1 MNRPE
6 SVQKKE
12 LLSGARDTFPLLL
25 GALPFGLIYGAVAA
39 TSGVSMLAA
48 VAMSA
53 FVFAG
58 ASQFIAVGL
67 VAAQTPV
74 AIIVL
79 TTFIVNLRHMLYS
92 ATLLPYLKN
101 LPQKW
106 RIPLAFWL
114 TDETFAVTVHRF
126 QKNDSSACKH
136 WYQLGSSIAMYL
148 NWQFWCFLGL
158 ALGNRIPDAQSWG
171 LDVAMPVT
179 FIGMIIP
186 FVKTMPIAV
195 CVLTAGAASLLTLA
209 DALQAGDRR
218 FRLRRDRFGPHGA
231 AHHERE
237 ERGASGMTANEV
249 WMIAGMMAVTFG
261 IRYFLFA
268 LADRI
273 RMAPWIEGAL
283 KFIPPAV
290 LTAITLPA
298 VLLPKGDWQV
308 SFSNPY
314 LVSAIAA
321 TAAGILTRNLLATIA
336 IGLAVFFAYRFFL
349 F

>member
-1 MNRPE
+1 MVKTMNRPE
-6 SVQKKE
+6 SFQKRE
-12 LLSGARDTFPLLL
+12 FLSGARDTFPLLL

-39 TSGVSMLAA
+39 TSGLSVTAV

-92 ATLLPYLKN
+92 ATLLPYLRD

-126 QKNDSSACKH
+126 QKTDSSACKH

-158 ALGNRIPDAQSWG
+158 VLGNRIPDAQSWG

-186 FVKTMPIAV
+186 FVKSIPVAV

-209 DALQAGDRR
+209 MPYKLGIVISAFAGIAAGLMAQRIMHARKEALQG
-218 FRLRRDRFGPHGA
+218 
-231 AHHERE
+231 
-237 ERGASGMTANEV
+237 
-249 WMIAGMMAVTFG
+249 
-261 IRYFLFA
+261 
-268 LADRI
+268 
-273 RMAPWIEGAL
+273 
-283 KFIPPAV
+283 
-290 LTAITLPA
+290 
-298 VLLPKGDWQV
+298 
-308 SFSNPY
+308 
-314 LVSAIAA
+314 
-321 TAAGILTRNLLATIA
+321 
-336 IGLAVFFAYRFFL
+336 
-349 F
+349 

>member
-6 SVQKKE
+6 SAKRQE
-12 LLSGARDTFPLLL
+12 FLSGARDTFPLLL
-25 GALPFGLIYGAVAA
+25 GALPFGLIYGAVAT
-39 TSGVSMLAA
+39 TSGLSMTAA

-58 ASQFIAVGL
+58 SAQFIAVGL
-67 VAAQTPV
+67 VSAQTPV

-101 LPQKW
+101 LPQIW

-126 QKNDSSACKH
+126 QKNDSSVDKH
-136 WYQLGSSIAMYL
+136 WYQLGSSVAMYL

-158 ALGNRIPDAQSWG
+158 VLGNRIPDAQSWG

-186 FVKTMPIAV
+186 FVKTIPVMV

-209 DALQAGDRR
+209 MPYKL
-218 FRLRRDRFGPHGA
+218 
-231 AHHERE
+231 
-237 ERGASGMTANEV
+237 
-249 WMIAGMMAVTFG
+249 G
-261 IRYFLFA
+261 I
-268 LADRI
+268 
-273 RMAPWIEGAL
+273 
-283 KFIPPAV
+283 V
-290 LTAITLPA
+290 
-298 VLLPKGDWQV
+298 
-308 SFSNPY
+308 
-314 LVSAIAA
+314 VSAFAGIAA
-321 TAAGILTRNLLATIA
+321 GLMAQRIMKAGKKEPR
-336 IGLAVFFAYRFFL
+336 G
-349 F
+349 

>member
-1 MNRPE
+1 MNR
-6 SVQKKE
+6 SASAKKRE
-12 LLSGARDTFPLLL
+12 FLSGARDTFPLLL

-39 TSGVSMLAA
+39 TSGLSTPA
-48 VAMSA
+48 VLAMSA
-53 FVFAG
+53 LVFAG

-126 QKNDSSACKH
+126 QKDDPSAFKH

-158 ALGNRIPDAQSWG
+158 VLGNRIPDAQGWG
-171 LDVAMPVT
+171 LDVAMAVT

-186 FVKTMPIAV
+186 FVKTIPVAV

-209 DALQAGDRR
+209 LPYKLGIVVSAFAGI
-218 FRLRRDRFGPHGA
+218 
-231 AHHERE
+231 
-237 ERGASGMTANEV
+237 ASGL
-249 WMIAGMMAVTFG
+249 MAQRVTN
-261 IRYFLFA
+261 
-268 LADRI
+268 DRK
-273 RMAPWIEGAL
+273 RA
-283 KFIPPAV
+283 
-290 LTAITLPA
+290 
-298 VLLPKGDWQV
+298 LPK
-308 SFSNPY
+308 
-314 LVSAIAA
+314 
-321 TAAGILTRNLLATIA
+321 
-336 IGLAVFFAYRFFL
+336 
-349 F
+349 

>member
-1 MNRPE
+1 M
-6 SVQKKE
+6 
-12 LLSGARDTFPLLL
+12 RDTVPLLL

-39 TSGVSMLAA
+39 TSGLSMTAA

-67 VAAQTPV
+67 VAVQTPV

-114 TDETFAVTVHRF
+114 TDETFAVTIHRF
-126 QKNDSSACKH
+126 QKNDSSAFKH

-158 ALGNRIPDAQSWG
+158 VMGNRIPDAQSWG

-186 FVKTMPIAV
+186 FVKNIPVAV
-195 CVLTAGAASLLTLA
+195 CVLTAGAASLLTL
-209 DALQAGDRR
+209 
-218 FRLRRDRFGPHGA
+218 
-231 AHHERE
+231 
-237 ERGASGMTANEV
+237 GMPYKL
-249 WMIAGMMAVTFG
+249 G
-261 IRYFLFA
+261 I
-268 LADRI
+268 
-273 RMAPWIEGAL
+273 
-283 KFIPPAV
+283 V
-290 LTAITLPA
+290 
-298 VLLPKGDWQV
+298 
-308 SFSNPY
+308 
-314 LVSAIAA
+314 VSA
-321 TAAGILTRNLLATIA
+321 AAGIVSGAMVQRMNKQKRAA
-336 IGLAVFFAYRFFL
+336 RSQ
-349 F
+349 

>member
-1 MNRPE
+1 MNRSA
-6 SVQKKE
+6 SVKKQE
-12 LLSGARDTFPLLL
+12 FLSGARDTFPLLL

-39 TSGVSMLAA
+39 TSGLSAPAA
-48 VAMSA
+48 MAMSA
-53 FVFAG
+53 LVFAG

-126 QKNDSSACKH
+126 QKDDPSPFKH

-158 ALGNRIPDAQSWG
+158 ALGNRIPDAQGWG
-171 LDVAMPVT
+171 LDVAMAVT

-186 FVKTMPIAV
+186 FVKTIPVAV
-195 CVLTAGAASLLTLA
+195 CVLTAGAASLLTLTMPYKLGIVVSA
-209 DALQAGDRR
+209 FAGI
-218 FRLRRDRFGPHGA
+218 
-231 AHHERE
+231 
-237 ERGASGMTANEV
+237 ASGL
-249 WMIAGMMAVTFG
+249 MAQRVTN
-261 IRYFLFA
+261 
-268 LADRI
+268 DRK
-273 RMAPWIEGAL
+273 RA
-283 KFIPPAV
+283 F
-290 LTAITLPA
+290 
-298 VLLPKGDWQV
+298 PK
-308 SFSNPY
+308 
-314 LVSAIAA
+314 
-321 TAAGILTRNLLATIA
+321 
-336 IGLAVFFAYRFFL
+336 
-349 F
+349 